1 MQITEVVPQRGGRI
15 DAYGPGGFRIDGAW
29 HEGSLIVSP
38 SGVERFEGPVGG
50 EALKRVLAI
59 ADELDVVLIGQ
70 GADFAPLA
78 RETRIALEEAGIGA
92 EPMSTDAACRT
103 YNLLLAEERRVAA
116 VLIAL

>member
-1 MQITEVVPQRGGRI
+1 MQINEVTPPRGGRI

-38 SGVERFEGPVGG
+38 SGVERFEGPVTGD
-50 EALKRVLAI
+50 ALGRILAMAAEIDVL
-59 ADELDVVLIGQ
+59 LVGQ

-103 YNLLLAEERRVAA
+103 YNVLLAEERRVAA

>member
-1 MQITEVVPQRGGRI
+1 MQINEVTPPRGGRI

-38 SGVERFEGPVGG
+38 SGVERFEGPTA
-50 EALKRVLAI
+50 EDALGRVLEMA
-59 ADELDVVLIGQ
+59 EEVDVVLFGQ
-70 GADFAPLA
+70 GADFAPLP
-78 RETRIALEEAGIGA
+78 RETRIALEEARIGA

-116 VLIAL
+116 VLMAL